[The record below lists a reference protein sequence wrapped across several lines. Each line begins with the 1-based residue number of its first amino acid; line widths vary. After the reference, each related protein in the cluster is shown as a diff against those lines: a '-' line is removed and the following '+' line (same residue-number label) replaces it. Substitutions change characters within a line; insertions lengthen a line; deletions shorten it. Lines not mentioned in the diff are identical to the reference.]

1 MYNLIRFFQK
11 SLAAKLVLVA
21 GIVIVLL
28 YAGNMLLQL
37 RSAKSASE
45 SAIAQYGI
53 NLAKSYAGQ
62 MNVQPY
68 AEFLKNPGENDNY
81 WAIRE
86 ELNRYRKQIG
96 ALYVYVVKINEKRE
110 PLMMIDGQPK
120 DSDSASPIN
129 EVTDIPAAA
138 IDQLLKGE
146 AAHSPL
152 IQNPEYGTYIS
163 AYAPVKDAQGKM
175 IGVLGIDTEATVIDR
190 ISGDILRSNVLYYA
204 GLAVL
209 TLLALFLIAWFIAVA
224 LRPLR
229 HLVLATEN
237 IAAGKLAE
245 ANEILSMHAVRSL
258 DEIGSAYQSTKK
270 MSDHLNALMAAVS
283 SNVLGT
289 SEQLAASMDVFVRQ
303 SEELVQLN
311 QTVSSTAQKVDEG
324 AQTQQQSAVES
335 ARSMEEITLSIG
347 RVSEAAANV
356 SEASREA
363 LDSAES
369 GKDVILLMRRQI
381 ETIASS
387 AGDTQELVE
396 ALGTYSR
403 QIGEVLNI
411 IVDIAEQTKLLA
423 LNASIEAARAGEH
436 GSGFAVVAGEVR
448 KLAELSSSSSSKIAS
463 LLTNIQKVSGEISH
477 TMAAG
482 SKEINEGVELSGQVE
497 ETFGSVVRLFRYVT
511 EQIQEISA
519 SSEQISASSQTVAA
533 SVEEIASIARVS
545 SGDTHEIHL
554 LADQQLQAAR
564 QIAASAGQLSG
575 MSHEMRIAVQKISI

>member
-1 MYNLIRFFQK
+1 
-11 SLAAKLVLVA
+11 
-21 GIVIVLL
+21 
-28 YAGNMLLQL
+28 
-37 RSAKSASE
+37 
-45 SAIAQYGI
+45 
-53 NLAKSYAGQ
+53 
-62 MNVQPY
+62 
-68 AEFLKNPGENDNY
+68 
-81 WAIRE
+81 
-86 ELNRYRKQIG
+86 
-96 ALYVYVVKINEKRE
+96 
-110 PLMMIDGQPK
+110 
-120 DSDSASPIN
+120 
-129 EVTDIPAAA
+129 
-138 IDQLLKGE
+138 
-146 AAHSPL
+146 
-152 IQNPEYGTYIS
+152 
-163 AYAPVKDAQGKM
+163 
-175 IGVLGIDTEATVIDR
+175 
-190 ISGDILRSNVLYYA
+190 
-204 GLAVL
+204 
-209 TLLALFLIAWFIAVA
+209 
-224 LRPLR
+224 
-229 HLVLATEN
+229 
-237 IAAGKLAE
+237 
-245 ANEILSMHAVRSL
+245 
-258 DEIGSAYQSTKK
+258 
-270 MSDHLNALMAAVS
+270 
-283 SNVLGT
+283 
-289 SEQLAASMDVFVRQ
+289 
-303 SEELVQLN
+303 
-311 QTVSSTAQKVDEG
+311 
-324 AQTQQQSAVES
+324 
-335 ARSMEEITLSIG
+335 MEEITLSIG